1 MKKTRKVYVGD
12 VAIGGGS
19 PISIQSMTTK
29 ETKNIEEVVK
39 QINDFEKAGCD
50 ISRSAIN

>member
-29 ETKNIEEVVK
+29 ETKNIEEIVK
-39 QINDFEKAGCD
+39 QIN
-50 ISRSAIN
+50 